1 MMSKSGGNLKP
12 FEGNVTSGCEKTGPL
27 GVFVVT
33 GSKSQECWEQFQ
45 KRIELCMPSTVT
57 LL

>member
-1 MMSKSGGNLKP
+1 MSKSVGNLKP

-45 KRIELCMPSTVT
+45 KRIELCMASTVT